1 MELMN
6 KLEYGKER
14 HNAIPSWEKFLLISF
29 SILLILPNATLY
41 GRYGYT
47 QSILPILILSVCL
60 FFVFATMLHRGI
72 PFSYHK
78 KNLIWIISCGLVCTF
93 VSIGSQTIPTM
104 GHFAFLLLYSIF
116 PLFIML
122 CQRDG
127 FLDKIFDYLSLIIA
141 FLALSSSILW
151 FLGPFLGILKPNC
164 SFLYTWTIGTES
176 YEKVFGYFGL
186 LYDIQ
191 WSEFGSFLGYRNTSI
206 FGEGPAFAF
215 YLIVALL
222 LELFY
227 FDRPKKWRVFS
238 YLVALFSSFSTTGW
252 IFALGILLYNFY
264 SNSNSSKKIRILIVF
279 ICACLFIIVFSV
291 ALSLFSDKVS
301 TSSGGI
307 HVDDFKAA
315 FDAWLSSPI
324 WGYGI
329 GNSDAIV
336 PFMSSFRLNNT
347 GFSNSI
353 LFVLA
358 TGGLLYFSLWM
369 VPFCGFYQDR
379 KRMKI
384 FGLFLFLVVF
394 FTNVT
399 YFAFAAFFL
408 AYGVSLLI
416 EKLSERR

>member
-14 HNAIPSWEKFLLISF
+14 HNAISSWEKFLLICF
-29 SILLILPNATLY
+29 SILLIFPNATLY
-41 GRYGYT
+41 GRYGYI
-47 QSILPILILSVCL
+47 QNILPILILGICL
-60 FFVFATMLHRGI
+60 FYVFATLFHSGI
-72 PFSYHK
+72 LFSYYK
-78 KNLIWIISCGLVCTF
+78 KNLIWIISCGLVCVF
-93 VSIGSQTIPTM
+93 VSIGSHTIPTM

-127 FLDKIFDYLSLIIA
+127 FLDIIFDYLSLIIA

-164 SFLYTWTIGTES
+164 SFLNTWTIGTES

-186 LYDIQ
+186 LYEIQ
-191 WSEFGSFLGYRNTSI
+191 WSGFGSFFGYRNTSI
-206 FGEGPAFAF
+206 FGEGPAFTF

-227 FDRPKKWRVFS
+227 FGKPKKWRIFS

-252 IFALGILLYNFY
+252 ILALGILLYNFY

-279 ICACLFIIVFSV
+279 ICACLFIIAFSV

-307 HVDDFKAA
+307 HIDDFKAA

-329 GNSDAIV
+329 GNNNAIV

-358 TGGLLYFSLWM
+358 TGGLLYFALWM
-369 VPFCGFYQDR
+369 VSFLGFYR
-379 KRMKI
+379 GGRRIKI

-394 FTNVT
+394 FSNVT

-416 EKLSERR
+416 EKNS